1 MIRLLVARRWTG
13 PGFTL
18 TINGE
23 AAAGDVLHLSPLS
36 SAASG
41 MRFLL
46 EKPQQLAAAS
56 GLLIA
61 ADSDNLSDADIVVDF
76 VTPTSKKCCHALIKC

>member
-1 MIRLLVARRWTG
+1 MTG

-23 AAAGDVLHLSPLS
+23 AAAGDTIHLSTLS
-36 SAASG
+36 GAASG

-61 ADSDNLSDADIVVDF
+61 AMLTICQTPILSLILLHRL
-76 VTPTSKKCCHALIKC
+76 KNCCHALIKF

>member
-1 MIRLLVARRWTG
+1 MIG

-23 AAAGDVLHLSPLS
+23 AAAGDTIHLSALTG
-36 SAASG
+36 AASG

-46 EKPQQLAAAS
+46 DKPQQLAAAS

-61 ADSDNLSDADIVVDF
+61 ADADNLSDADIVVDF
-76 VTPTSKKCCHALIKC
+76 VTPASKKDAATH